1 MQLLQTQPDG
11 LHLCL
16 LDDAEVSLLR
26 RAAAQD
32 AWRLQFL
39 RDLYALPLDEASANA
54 VARAARHYPELF
66 RLDEE
71 RWMTLA
77 EWAAA
82 VHVGWWRA
90 PGVGPRRL
98 RRIAEALTE
107 AGLMEQPPAN

>member
-77 EWAAA
+77 EWTAV

-98 RRIAEALTE
+98 RRIAEALDRSNIAARE
-107 AGLMEQPPAN
+107 AAF